1 MAGNSSNISKPSYFY
16 SIVSITLVLFI
27 IGLLGITLIQIRLLS
42 AHFKENIEIT
52 LIVSDKAAQTD
63 IDKMTAAIG
72 SKNYVKSID
81 FVSKEA
87 AAEVFQKKNNENF
100 EDILGYNP
108 LFSSFNLKLHA
119 NYTNTDSLDFIITEL
134 ESNKFIT
141 ESFYQASL
149 IDVINE
155 NSNKIG
161 LILGI
166 LSLIFFVVA
175 FTLIDN
181 TIKLAMYSNRFL
193 IKSMQLVGATRS
205 FITKPFT
212 QQAVY
217 NGIISG
223 MLASVLLV
231 LLLLFAQQNVPELSA
246 LFDIFTFLMLCIC
259 LILAGILI
267 SWWST
272 KSSVTKY
279 LQMHLD
285 ELY

>member
-1 MAGNSSNISKPSYFY
+1 M
-16 SIVSITLVLFI
+16 
-27 IGLLGITLIQIRLLS
+27 
-42 AHFKENIEIT
+42 
-52 LIVSDKAAQTD
+52 
-63 IDKMTAAIG
+63 
-72 SKNYVKSID
+72 
-81 FVSKEA
+81 
-87 AAEVFQKKNNENF
+87 
-100 EDILGYNP
+100 
-108 LFSSFNLKLHA
+108 KLHA
-119 NYTNTDSLDFIITEL
+119 NYTNADSLDFITQEL

-217 NGIISG
+217 NGIVSG

-231 LLLLFAQQNVPELSA
+231 LLLLFAQQNVPELAA
-246 LFDIFTFLMLCIC
+246 LFDIFTFLVLCLC
-259 LILAGILI
+259 LIITGIII

-279 LQMHLD
+279 LQMQLD
-285 ELY
+285 DLY